1 MAESVGADT
10 LQIVWRVLYR
20 EGRSGIVGAATM
32 ISVSFLSYS
41 TVAGL
46 VGGGGIGDFAIRYGY
61 YRYEPTVMAFT
72 VVLIIVIVQVIQTI
86 GRIAARHLDKR
97 I

>member
-1 MAESVGADT
+1 LPWGETSALRLT
-10 LQIVWRVLYR
+10 
-20 EGRSGIVGAATM
+20 
-32 ISVSFLSYS
+32 VSFFSCS

-61 YRYEPTVMAFT
+61 YRYETDVMVLT
-72 VVLIIVIVQVIQTI
+72 IVLIVIFVQLVQFT
-86 GRIAARHLDKR
+86 GNFVVRRLDKR

>member
-1 MAESVGADT
+1 
-10 LQIVWRVLYR
+10 
-20 EGRSGIVGAATM
+20 M

-61 YRYEPTVMAFT
+61 YRYEPAVMGFT
-72 VVLIIVIVQVIQTI
+72 VVLIIVLVQIIQTL
-86 GRIAARHLDKR
+86 GRIIARKLDKR